1 MTADLAGER
10 MPSAPAA
17 VRVATPAAPAAPA
30 GAAERI
36 LIVLEAALEH
46 PRFSDVVAATGLPK
60 ATVHRLL
67 ATLVTQRFL
76 ATDPAGSYL
85 PGPAILAIAG
95 RALAGVDISAIAQP
109 FVDDLVATV
118 DCTVHIG
125 YLAGDSIVYVMRS
138 DSRKPY
144 TMPSR
149 VGHAAP
155 LHTTGIGKVILASY
169 PDDTVDR
176 IIASAGLARITDAS
190 ITDPDA
196 FRREIAG
203 VRSRGTARDRGENV
217 PGIACIAA
225 PLFDHTGT
233 VRYGLSVSTLS
244 IEHSDEQIEAMSGP
258 LLKAAAAISQALG
271 YQGSAFAT
279 TTLGNHS

>member
-17 VRVATPAAPAAPA
+17 VQVATPA
-30 GAAERI
+30 GAAERT

-67 ATLVTQRFL
+67 STLVTQRFL
-76 ATDPAGSYL
+76 ATDAAGSYL

-109 FVDDLVATV
+109 FVDALVATV

-125 YLAGDSIVYVMRS
+125 YIAGDSIVYVMRS

-149 VGHAAP
+149 VGRAAP

-225 PLFDHTGT
+225 PLFDHAGT

-279 TTLGNHS
+279 TPLGNHS